1 MFLAPAAC
9 SPEGYETESFCTS
22 FATSPANAPPL
33 KPNAGPTSALWCSTH
48 RSEFRHMDAGVG
60 IRSTIVASAM
70 SSVGISGGD
79 TRLDDAAL
87 PALTLLSGRVPPQ
100 LTD

>member
-33 KPNAGPTSALWCSTH
+33 KPNAGPTSALWC
-48 RSEFRHMDAGVG
+48 
-60 IRSTIVASAM
+60 
-70 SSVGISGGD
+70 
-79 TRLDDAAL
+79 
-87 PALTLLSGRVPPQ
+87 
-100 LTD
+100 